1 MDERLFGKT
10 ILIGREPINN
20 RLLVSLNHNGKNYLA
35 QIGQQGCVPDC
46 VSRCIPN
53 ENKAHCRLNI
63 DPTGTMT
70 IENVK
75 AENITFVDGTQI
87 MKKRVAESNVVE
99 MGKYKHKVTVAEII
113 NAATL
118 IAAKVIPGQTNNV
131 NGAAANAPVKE
142 FDIRPLKEVYADY
155 HQKQLDIRIRQ
166 RNLNLMRGIA
176 PIFTIGSGAL
186 QRLTLGPEF
195 TSLTGLLFFVGLGVA
210 IWACYKGYNDKSI
223 EETDQLTEEFQHKY
237 VCPNPDCHHFLGM
250 RPYHLLQQD
259 NNCSYCKCKFKK

>member
-142 FDIRPLKEVYADY
+142 FDIR
-155 HQKQLDIRIRQ
+155 
-166 RNLNLMRGIA
+166 
-176 PIFTIGSGAL
+176 
-186 QRLTLGPEF
+186 RLSPE
-195 TSLTGLLFFVGLGVA
+195 TA
-210 IWACYKGYNDKSI
+210 
-223 EETDQLTEEFQHKY
+223 
-237 VCPNPDCHHFLGM
+237 
-250 RPYHLLQQD
+250 
-259 NNCSYCKCKFKK
+259 

>member
-20 RLLVSLNHNGKNYLA
+20 RLLVSLNHNGKNYFA
-35 QIGQQGCVPDC
+35 PIGQLGCVPDC

-118 IAAKVIPGQTNNV
+118 IAAKVIPDNV
-131 NGAAANAPVKE
+131 VKE

-186 QRLTLGPEF
+186 SRLPLGPEF
-195 TSLTGLLFFVGLGVA
+195 TSLTGLLFFVGLVVT
-210 IWACYKGYNDKSI
+210 IWAFYKGYNDKSI
-223 EETDQLTEEFQHKY
+223 EETDQLTEEFLTIALYRYQA
-237 VCPNPDCHHFLGM
+237 
-250 RPYHLLQQD
+250 
-259 NNCSYCKCKFKK
+259 

>member
-1 MDERLFGKT
+1 MKEREKNDINDKQKKDKEQIKTMDERLFGKT

-118 IAAKVIPGQTNNV
+118 IAAKVIPGQANNV
-131 NGAAANAPVKE
+131 NGAAANEKPCVNRE
-142 FDIRPLKEVYADY
+142 YTT
-155 HQKQLDIRIRQ
+155 LD
-166 RNLNLMRGIA
+166 LYPTTLA
-176 PIFTIGSGAL
+176 AL
-186 QRLTLGPEF
+186 GVQIEGNRL
-195 TSLTGLLFFVGLGVA
+195 GLGTNLYSGEKTLA
-210 IWACYKGYNDKSI
+210 
-223 EETDQLTEEFQHKY
+223 EKY
-237 VCPNPDCHHFLGM
+237 GLDYLNVE
-250 RPYHLLQQD
+250 LLKD
-259 NNCSYCKCKFKK
+259 SKLYRKKLLYGNK